1 MSSADLRPLS
11 LGELLDR
18 TFTLYRSHFW
28 LFIGIMAVPQLL
40 AIVLNVTLEIL
51 QQHGL
56 VVSSGGIAGARGPEF
71 TMLAA
76 VLVVVSWVLIILDG
90 MLYALA
96 LGATTLAVSE
106 VYLGRSVTIRDAYG
120 NLRGR
125 LWRLIRVAFSIF
137 LRFFGLL
144 VLAAVAMAI
153 LIPSLARSTGQS
165 NPIVMGLFFLVLV
178 VVAVALGVWVVLR
191 YGVAIPALLL
201 ENLKARQAMKR
212 SVSLTSGYRG
222 RVFLTLLLMGIVTYA
237 AVLLFQGPFLAAI
250 MMTKG
255 GAASLWL
262 RSLAVTSGGIG
273 GALTG
278 PLAMIALSLL
288 YYDVRVRKEA
298 FDLQMMMAALQPGGP
313 SPETPPA
320 VTGA

>member
-40 AIVLNVTLEIL
+40 AIVLNVVLEIL

-56 VVSSGGIAGARGPEF
+56 VVSSGSVAGARGPEF

-76 VLVVVSWVLIILDG
+76 VLVMVSWVVIILDG

-96 LGATTLAVSE
+96 LGATTVAVSE

-144 VLAAVAMAI
+144 VLAGFAAVI
-153 LIPSLARSTGQS
+153 LTASLAPS
-165 NPIVMGLFFLVLV
+165 NPIVMGSLFLVLV

-222 RVFLTLLLMGIVTYA
+222 RVFLTLLLMAIVTYA

-298 FDLQMMMAALQPGGP
+298 FDLQMMMAALEPGGP
-313 SPETPPA
+313 PPETPPA
-320 VTGA
+320 ATGA